1 MNTDKIYAEAIANE
15 YAVKDKRKVVQL
27 KKLDAKAKRPAQT
40 FGYAFGTIAALVF
53 GVGMCI
59 SMKIIGDGSMMMTV
73 VGVLVGL
80 LGIVG
85 VSVNYPIYKKMLEKG
100 KKKYSADI
108 LYLAKEISEE

>member
-15 YAVKDKRKVVQL
+15 YAVKDTRKVVQL

-53 GVGMCI
+53 GVGMCL

-73 VGVLVGL
+73 VGL